1 MKKFT
6 VCVAL
11 CLCLVMSSF
20 AQTVDNLPT
29 WIKNSRIIH
38 SELAFGSSK
47 TIGDLYGKK
56 PQDMAITTVKYS
68 DTECIITNMVG
79 TEEFYLLKMEVT
91 YEMDKNGDSGTCW
104 PSYIL
109 VESPL
114 AGQKIQ
120 HFCYDPYKDIENYGQ
135 IMGMISSGLDNFYE

>member
-68 DTECIITNMVG
+68 DTECIITNMMG
-79 TEEFYLLKMEVT
+79 TKEFYLLKMEVT
-91 YEMDKNGDSGTCW
+91 YEMDKNGDSGTC
-104 PSYIL
+104 
-109 VESPL
+109 
-114 AGQKIQ
+114 
-120 HFCYDPYKDIENYGQ
+120 
-135 IMGMISSGLDNFYE
+135 

>member
-11 CLCLVMSSF
+11 CLCLVMSSV

-68 DTECIITNMVG
+68 DLECIITNMVG

-104 PSYIL
+104 
-109 VESPL
+109 
-114 AGQKIQ
+114 
-120 HFCYDPYKDIENYGQ
+120 H
-135 IMGMISSGLDNFYE
+135 

>member
-1 MKKFT
+1 MKKFA

-47 TIGDLYGKK
+47 TIGDLYGKN

-68 DTECIITNMVG
+68 DTECILTNMVG
-79 TEEFYLLKMEVT
+79 TKEFYLLKMEVT
-91 YEMDKNGDSGTCW
+91 YEMNKNGDSGTCW

-114 AGQKIQ
+114 TGQKIQ

>member
-1 MKKFT
+1 MKKFA

-20 AQTVDNLPT
+20 AQTIDELPT
-29 WIKNSRIIH
+29 WIKNSVITL

-47 TIGDLYGKK
+47 TIGELYGRK
-56 PQDMAITTVKYS
+56 PQDMTITTVEHS
-68 DTECIITNMVG
+68 DKECIITNMVG

-91 YEMDKNGDSGTCW
+91 YVLNKKGDGGTCW
-104 PSYIL
+104 PSDIL

-114 AGQKIQ
+114 AGQRIQ
-120 HFCYDPYKDIENYGQ
+120 DYCYDPYDDVETYGQ

>member
-1 MKKFT
+1 MKKFA

-68 DTECIITNMVG
+68 DTEMHHNQYGGYRGI
-79 TEEFYLLKMEVT
+79 LSA
-91 YEMDKNGDSGTCW
+91 KNG
-104 PSYIL
+104 SYL
-109 VESPL
+109 
-114 AGQKIQ
+114 
-120 HFCYDPYKDIENYGQ
+120 
-135 IMGMISSGLDNFYE
+135 